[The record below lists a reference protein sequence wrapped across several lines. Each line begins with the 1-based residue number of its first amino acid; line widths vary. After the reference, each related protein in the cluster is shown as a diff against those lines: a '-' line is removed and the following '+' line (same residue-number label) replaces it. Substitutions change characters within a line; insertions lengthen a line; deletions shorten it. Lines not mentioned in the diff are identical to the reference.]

1 MNITTTLYKSIPLAV
16 LLPALLISSGCDS
29 DSNTTSSIIKSGP
42 IKGHALDGP
51 IKNGTIEVRNGNKII
66 ASSVTTD
73 TGAYNVDIPE
83 NTQLPI
89 IISITGGIDLVTNSP
104 LGFSLNSI
112 ITTDSL
118 NINDR
123 NINIDTLSTLVV
135 ALYQLFPERSIKDSL
150 QNIIGSLSF
159 GLSPDINPITTPID
173 KDNAADIIK
182 ANQAAI
188 EHIKRLSVLSQKSLP
203 KTIIA
208 LAEDLS
214 DGIIDGKVAEG
225 VEATQLSD
233 LFSKQARITQFEVI
247 SEVLENRLRITDEK
261 GATLISA
268 DESAKKLNEVIK
280 INQAEADAS
289 QTIENVEITQEL
301 ITEVLE
307 AIADIET
314 YTDAELIDAGISA
327 STIVVFQETVD
338 TLKKEAIDLGS
349 FSLISN
355 MATIKD
361 YSEGIE
367 IPTSTEGIVDNG
379 VMALNIN
386 QPFNAT
392 NAASLTQQSPEGIPP
407 TLNFDLRN
415 TPKITGKSNITLI
428 LKDGLNSTR
437 LENERQITL
446 TVPVTWSP
454 EQSQLDITGGSTI
467 IAQYITANNILAT
480 TNIINQA
487 ANFITFQDQQMKLA
501 ITKLFNAPSL
511 GAALENM
518 GVNGTYFYQ
527 VQLDTLPL
535 FDKDNN
541 QVSVIQGI
549 FSID

>member
-29 DSNTTSSIIKSGP
+29 GSNTTSNAIKSGR
-42 IKGHALDGP
+42 IKGNALDGP
-51 IKNGTIEVRNGNKII
+51 IKGGTVEARIGNKII
-66 ASSVTTD
+66 ASSTTTE
-73 TGAYNVDIPE
+73 TGGYNIDIPE
-83 NTQLPI
+83 DTQLPI
-89 IISITGGIDLVTNSP
+89 IISITGGIDLVTSAP
-104 LGFSLNSI
+104 LSFSLNSI
-112 ITTDSL
+112 ITTDSF

-135 ALYQLFPERSIKDSL
+135 ASYQLFPERSIKDSL

-188 EHIKRLSVLSQKSLP
+188 EFIKRLSVLSQKSLP
-203 KTIIA
+203 KTFIA
-208 LAEDLS
+208 LAEDLT
-214 DGIIDGKVAEG
+214 DGVIDCKVAERI
-225 VEATQLSD
+225 EATQLSD
-233 LFSKQARITQFEVI
+233 LFCKQARITQFEVI

-261 GATLISA
+261 GTTLISA

-289 QTIENVEITQEL
+289 QTTENVETTQEL
-301 ITEVLE
+301 VNEVLE

-327 STIVVFQETVD
+327 PTVVIFQETVD

-355 MATIKD
+355 MVIIKD
-361 YSEGIE
+361 YSGGIE

-379 VMALNIN
+379 VMTLNIN

-392 NAASLTQQSPEGIPP
+392 NAALLTQQSPEGTSP

-415 TPKITGKSNITLI
+415 TPKITGKSNITLL
-428 LKDGLNSTR
+428 LKDGLNSNR
-437 LENERQITL
+437 LENERQIIL
-446 TVPVTWSP
+446 TVPVTWGP
-454 EQSQLDITGGSTI
+454 ELGQLAAIGDSSSV
-467 IAQYITANNILAT
+467 QYITADNTLVT
-480 TNIINQA
+480 TSIVNQE
-487 ANFITFQDQQMKLA
+487 ANFITLQGQQMEVA
-501 ITKLFNAPSL
+501 ITKLFNISSL
-511 GAALENM
+511 GTVLENM